1 MTKKNINKIREEM
14 LAAGI
19 SPEKIDVYI
28 ESLSTLATMPT
39 ERTFAVRPTRT
50 ATSDDFVVTSDGSVC
65 RRSEAVG
72 TDSDPWDHRK

>member
-1 MTKKNINKIREEM
+1 MKNMNIEKIRQEM
-14 LAAGI
+14 TTAGI

-65 RRSEAVG
+65 RRSKAIG